1 MKVKCIVIIALLSVL
16 LLASF
21 QAWKF
26 FGKPYL
32 KLSLIGKEFISD
44 ADELYAFNNGSEKP
58 YLLAKKYKYSKD
70 VLTIGF
76 GGSSTRR
83 DDFYSLGVYTH
94 DKMELIPIKYEYIQT
109 VENYKTKALYL
120 ACIPFYIK
128 GDEATVYYKI
138 EKNRAVLVDSSAII
152 F

>member
-1 MKVKCIVIIALLSVL
+1 MTVKTLIICVSIL
-16 LLASF
+16 LLLFLSF
-21 QAWKF
+21 EVWKF

-44 ADELYAFNNGSEKP
+44 ADELYAFNDGLEKP

-70 VLTIGF
+70 VLAIGF
-76 GGSSTRR
+76 GGSSKRR
-83 DDFYSLGVYTH
+83 DDFYSLGIYTH
-94 DKMELIPIKYEYIQT
+94 DKMELIPIKHEYIQT

-138 EKNRAVLVDSSAII
+138 ENNRAVQVDSSAII

>member
-16 LLASF
+16 MLASF

-32 KLSLIGKEFISD
+32 KLSLIGKEFISE
-44 ADELYAFNNGSEKP
+44 ADELYAINEGLKKP
-58 YLLAKKYKYSKD
+58 YLLAKKYKYSKN
-70 VLTIGF
+70 VLTIGY

-83 DDFYSLGVYTH
+83 DDFYSLGVFTH
-94 DKMELIPIKYEYIQT
+94 DKIEMIPIKYQYIHT
-109 VENYKTKALYL
+109 IENYITKALYL
-120 ACIPFYIK
+120 ACIPFYVN
-128 GDEATVYYKI
+128 GDEATIYYKI
-138 EKNRAVLVDSSAII
+138 ENNRAVLVDSSAII

>member
-1 MKVKCIVIIALLSVL
+1 MTVKNFIICLSILLIL
-16 LLASF
+16 FLSF

-44 ADELYAFNNGSEKP
+44 ADELYAFNDGLEKP

-70 VLTIGF
+70 VLSIGF

-138 EKNRAVLVDSSAII
+138 ENNRAVQVDSSAII